1 MKNGHHLALSLS
13 GELWNE
19 LLQAALPVKL
29 AGDEFSLR
37 KTARSAV
44 KQLGIRQRVA
54 GLLEDG
60 ETPEVV
66 LRARDRAKDVW
77 TRRKPGIYRRIN
89 EIVRVEGTWRVDLD
103 HIGTEL
109 TYGDQ
114 SVSADAYLRGVAEG
128 TIFLLRENVEL
139 PFVIERRIGASVALG
154 DIGYDA
160 GHRAV
165 IGSVQDL
172 GVHIGDNAVLQLLA
186 RLAEYGLEQQLPRV
200 NPIPILKRDQVE
212 EMVAPMGG
220 PLKMAMGV
228 EDLELEITADEMT
241 LRVRF
246 GFTRAQL
253 TDKEDESGGE
263 SRQDH
268 G

>member
-1 MKNGHHLALSLS
+1 MALSLS

-19 LLQAALPVKL
+19 LLQAALPVQL

-37 KTARSAV
+37 GSARQAV
-44 KQLGIRQRVA
+44 KQLGIRRRVA
-54 GLLEDG
+54 GLLEDR
-60 ETPEVV
+60 EAPDVV
-66 LRARDRAKDVW
+66 LRARDRARDVW
-77 TRRKPGIYRRIN
+77 SRRKPGVYRRIN
-89 EIVRVEGTWRVDLD
+89 QIIRIEGSWKVDLD

-114 SVSADAYLRGVAEG
+114 RVTADAYLRGVAEG
-128 TIFLLRENVEL
+128 TLYLLKENVEL

-154 DIGYDA
+154 DIGYDP

-172 GVHIGDNAVLQLLA
+172 GVHIGDHVVLQLLA

-200 NPIPILKRDQVE
+200 NPVPILKRDQVE

-220 PLKMAMGV
+220 PLKMSMGV
-228 EDLELEITADEMT
+228 EDLELEITEEEMT

-246 GFTRAQL
+246 GFTRAQI
-253 TDKEDESGGE
+253 TETGADPDAPPP
-263 SRQDH
+263 
-268 G
+268 

>member
-1 MKNGHHLALSLS
+1 MKSGHHLALTLS

-19 LLQAALPVKL
+19 LLQAALPVNL

-37 KTARSAV
+37 KSARQAV
-44 KQLGIRQRVA
+44 KQLGIRRRVG

-60 ETPEVV
+60 EAPEVV
-66 LRARDRAKDVW
+66 LRARDRARAVW
-77 TRRKPGIYRRIN
+77 SRRKPGLYRRIN
-89 EIVRVEGTWRVDLD
+89 QVVRIEGSWKVDLD

-114 SVSADAYLRGVAEG
+114 RVTADAYLRGVAEG
-128 TIFLLRENVEL
+128 TLYLLRENVEL
-139 PFVIERRIGASVALG
+139 PFVIERRIGATVALG
-154 DIGYDA
+154 DIAYDP

-172 GVHIGDNAVLQLLA
+172 GVHIGDNAVFQLLA

-200 NPIPILKRDQVE
+200 NPVPILKRDQVE

-220 PLKMAMGV
+220 PLKMSMGV
-228 EDLELEITADEMT
+228 EDLELEITEDEMT

-246 GFTRAQL
+246 GFTRAQI
-253 TDKEDESGGE
+253 TESGEDAG
-263 SRQDH
+263 QPAP
-268 G
+268 

>member
-1 MKNGHHLALSLS
+1 MALSLS

-19 LLQAALPVKL
+19 LLQAALPVNL

-37 KTARSAV
+37 KSARQAV
-44 KQLGIRQRVA
+44 KQLGIRKRVA
-54 GLLEDG
+54 GLLEDN

-66 LRARDRAKDVW
+66 IRARDRAREVW
-77 TRRKPGIYRRIN
+77 SNRKPGIYRRLN
-89 EIVRVEGTWRVDLD
+89 EIVRVEGSWRVDLD

-109 TYGDQ
+109 TYGKQ
-114 SVSADAYLRGVAEG
+114 RVTADAFVRGVAEG
-128 TIFLLRENVEL
+128 TLFLLRENLEL
-139 PFVIERRIGASVALG
+139 PFVIERRVGASVALA
-154 DIGYDA
+154 DIGYDP

-172 GVHIGDNAVLQLLA
+172 SVHIGDNAVFQLLS
-186 RLAEYGLEQQLPRV
+186 RLAEYGLEQQLPKV
-200 NPIPILKRDQVE
+200 NPVPILKRDQVE

-228 EDLELEITADEMT
+228 EDLELEINEDEMT

-246 GFTRAQL
+246 GFTRAQI
-253 TDKEDESGGE
+253 TDKDRPAESV
-263 SRQDH
+263 
-268 G
+268 